1 MIFIYITIFCI
12 KSKNNIGKNK
22 TKQMCLI
29 NVQMITYEQ
38 YGVIAQLVERLLSM
52 QEALGSTPS
61 NSIIFIYN
69 KHCPIFR
76 FICKNVS
83 AYVLSIYSLNLYK
96 NIIKCL
102 KYKKAPWLGIEPRFS
117 DLKSDV
123 LTVERSGLS

>member
-1 MIFIYITIFCI
+1 
-12 KSKNNIGKNK
+12 
-22 TKQMCLI
+22 MCLI

-102 KYKKAPWLGIEPRFS
+102 KYKKAP
-117 DLKSDV
+117 
-123 LTVERSGLS
+123 